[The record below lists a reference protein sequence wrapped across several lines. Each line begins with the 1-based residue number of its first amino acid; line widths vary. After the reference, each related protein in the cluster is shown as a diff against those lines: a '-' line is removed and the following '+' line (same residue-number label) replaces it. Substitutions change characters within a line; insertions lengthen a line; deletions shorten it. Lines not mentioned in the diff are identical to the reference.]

1 MKKLGELLV
10 EREWVT
16 REQLTQALRHQQ
28 VFGGRLGTCLL
39 ELTLLSEDRLTKAL
53 SDQLGVPA
61 VTQDDLRVI
70 ADSLTEAVPAK
81 LACRVRAIPFERF
94 GNALSIAVVDV
105 RDLQAQDE
113 LAFVT
118 SKRLKV
124 HVAPEVRILEA
135 LEKHY
140 NCPAE
145 PRYSRIWDRLNRA
158 KYLWQEEAPAAGG
171 RRRPEAPPTPEPI
184 RAVASPQWQPPPPL
198 ESGVHSMAAA
208 AATERAAEHA
218 AHNVVPPAPPVVVR
232 PEPAPAPSAPAPA
245 KRRWFSRAPKDA
257 AVAAPVPDAAV
268 EERLAEVA
276 PSRAQPPAPMPPA
289 PAPPALAPPSRVAA
303 PPAAA
308 IAATPAASPEAP
320 APPAA
325 PPPRPPAQ
333 APVASP
339 AAPPRAAA
347 PGPPPTGVS
356 SPPPGPSPRPS
367 AAPPPAAAP
376 AAAAPPGDTDTL
388 PPAPTPTPLVAAAA
402 APSAAVPAP
411 AAAIEQESS
420 DTSPLLVP
428 KPVATLA
435 DFEARMG
442 EVEERD
448 DVAHAA
454 LSFLSRR
461 FQRSLLFMIRGETV
475 AAWMGGGEGVDQRL
489 FGEIKISFDEPSLFL
504 NLREGT
510 PFYRGALPRLEAH
523 QRLVRAW
530 GGKYPKECLLLPV
543 RIKKRL
549 VAAVYCDGGHDD
561 LAKLEMGELQQ
572 MASLMG
578 RGFEAFLVKRK
589 QLPPPRA

>member
-10 EREWVT
+10 EREWLT
-16 REQLTQALRHQQ
+16 RDQLTQALRHQQ

-39 ELTLLSEDRLTKAL
+39 ELTLLSEERLTKAL

-70 ADSLTEAVPAK
+70 ADNLTEQVPAK
-81 LACRVRAIPFERF
+81 LACRIRAIPFERF
-94 GNALSIAVVDV
+94 GNALSVAIADV

-140 NCPAE
+140 NCHAE

-158 KYLWQEEAPAAGG
+158 KYLWQEETPAAGT
-171 RRRPEAPPTPEPI
+171 RRRPEATPTTEPMRPYSGPE
-184 RAVASPQWQPPPPL
+184 WQPSPPPPL
-198 ESGVHSMAAA
+198 ESGVHTMAAA
-208 AATERAAEHA
+208 AARTAAA
-218 AHNVVPPAPPVVVR
+218 AAPQAAAAPAPVVQAPPALVVQAP
-232 PEPAPAPSAPAPA
+232 PEPAAPAAAPA
-245 KRRWFSRAPKDA
+245 KRRWFSRAPKDVPA
-257 AVAAPVPDAAV
+257 PAPVPAAVAPPPAAPQVAVAPPPAPVAAAPVAPPTPAPVAAAPVPRPVATAAAQPPVAAPPVQPPPRAQAPAPPRSAAPRAVAAPV
-268 EERLAEVA
+268 RT
-276 PSRAQPPAPMPPA
+276 
-289 PAPPALAPPSRVAA
+289 A

-308 IAATPAASPEAP
+308 SPRSTPAA
-320 APPAA
+320 PAA
-325 PPPRPPAQ
+325 P
-333 APVASP
+333 
-339 AAPPRAAA
+339 AA
-347 PGPPPTGVS
+347 PGPES
-356 SPPPGPSPRPS
+356 
-367 AAPPPAAAP
+367 
-376 AAAAPPGDTDTL
+376 DTDTL
-388 PPAPTPTPLVAAAA
+388 PPAPTPTPLVQA
-402 APSAAVPAP
+402 APEPPTPAP
-411 AAAIEQESS
+411 AAAAEQESS

-428 KPVATLA
+428 KPVATVA

-461 FQRSLLFMIRGETV
+461 FQRSLLFMIRGNVV

-489 FGEIKISFDEPSLFL
+489 FGEIEVSFDEPSLFL
-504 NLREGT
+504 NLREGS
-510 PFYRGALPRLEAH
+510 PFYRGPLPRLDAH

-549 VAAVYCDGGHDD
+549 VAAVYCDGGHDQLADFD
-561 LAKLEMGELQQ
+561 LGQLQQ
-572 MASLMG
+572 VAALMG
-578 RGFEAFLVKRK
+578 RGLESFLAKRK
-589 QLPPPRA
+589 RG